1 MKSKPLLTR
10 ILTVLATLCGLYL
23 LLLIPETPNPVDAP
37 ENSAARHGAFAWNQ
51 DAYWQSL
58 EVAFRE
64 VRQSDCKGAEQQ
76 VGSRLREARALLQL
90 LTAEDLEPEAP
101 EFAEIERVLFET
113 APAVAGCGVVLSE
126 YVRFVSDMRAAVK
139 RQSEQWDMGSDAS
152 KRTLY
157 RLLYG
162 ARGALE
168 EIMIQAP
175 AGSVPPLITGADE
188 PSQTPSV
195 EARGVRIHSGDILVS
210 RGGAPTSA
218 LIARGSDYPGNF
230 SHVALVYVDP
240 SSHEARIIE
249 SHIERGVAVSTA
261 REYLEDKKLRVMVL
275 RLRSDL
281 QQARD
286 DPMLPHKAAEY
297 AHKTASAGHIP
308 YDFEM
313 DYRDHRKI
321 FCSEVASA
329 AYERFG
335 LRLWAGI
342 SRISSPGLRRWLSGF
357 GVRHFETQEPSDL
370 EYDPQLRVVAEWRD
384 PGTLRKARLDN
395 AATEV
400 MLEGAEQGE
409 DIAFQWYL
417 LPVARLIKAY
427 SVALNL
433 LGRVGPVPEGMTATT
448 ALRTM
453 GYESAHEAIVRRLAE
468 KAEHFRQERSYE
480 PPYWELVRLAR
491 EVKRGN

>member
-1 MKSKPLLTR
+1 
-10 ILTVLATLCGLYL
+10 
-23 LLLIPETPNPVDAP
+23 
-37 ENSAARHGAFAWNQ
+37 
-51 DAYWQSL
+51 
-58 EVAFRE
+58 
-64 VRQSDCKGAEQQ
+64 
-76 VGSRLREARALLQL
+76 
-90 LTAEDLEPEAP
+90 
-101 EFAEIERVLFET
+101 
-113 APAVAGCGVVLSE
+113 
-126 YVRFVSDMRAAVK
+126 
-139 RQSEQWDMGSDAS
+139 
-152 KRTLY
+152 
-157 RLLYG
+157 
-162 ARGALE
+162 
-168 EIMIQAP
+168 
-175 AGSVPPLITGADE
+175 
-188 PSQTPSV
+188 
-195 EARGVRIHSGDILVS
+195 
-210 RGGAPTSA
+210 
-218 LIARGSDYPGNF
+218 
-230 SHVALVYVDP
+230 
-240 SSHEARIIE
+240 
-249 SHIERGVAVSTA
+249 
-261 REYLEDKKLRVMVL
+261 MVL
-275 RLRSDL
+275 RLRPDL
-281 QQARD
+281 RQVRE

-313 DYRDHRKI
+313 DYRDHRKL

-409 DIAFQWYL
+409 DIACQWYL

-453 GYESAHEAIVRRLAE
+453 GYESAHEAIVRRLAV
-468 KAEHFRQERSYE
+468 KAEHFRQERGYE

-491 EVKRGN
+491 EVKRGK